1 MPYIGQVNNPLGV
14 SDFLKQVTER
24 DYELLK
30 EVQQLVERLISSLD
44 SPCVRRVTPASS
56 NCRLVTIAVDGGSS
70 LLFPQ
75 FREIS
80 LGMIRVTAFSSD
92 LEEQLEPVVE
102 VIKNYELFD
111 ILKAYN
117 GNARKSLRAKRHAFL
132 KSMFQKSPLQEFSS
146 ETGIQADDLGE
157 HVYKDL
163 DSFTSTVRSVLE
175 WAYIVNLAKRYRD
188 AGIKVVLV
196 RDGRLEQHG
205 VKDSFIEKLRDY
217 FGRHKTRLVG
227 VVKSTKLLR
236 EGIPSLV
243 ILRWIEQYVKEH
255 PTYFRVPEELM
266 RYTFGFE
273 RQWNPDYDGSFVFG
287 HRYVGKFYPETYSPL
302 QSVITFDIPC
312 YFANDQQFT
321 EDIVSTLYNHRS
333 VLYGGS
339 IATVSE
345 AHERA
350 SIDSELVRVVENELR
365 HQIEEKAGLRIPQ
378 MWR

>member
-1 MPYIGQVNNPLGV
+1 MPYTGQMNNPLGV
-14 SDFLKQVTER
+14 SDFLEQVTED
-24 DYELLK
+24 DYKLLK
-30 EVQQLVERLISSLD
+30 EVQQQIERLSDCLD
-44 SPCVRRVTPASS
+44 KSAVRCITPASS
-56 NCRLVTIAVDGGSS
+56 SCRLVTIAVDGGSS

-80 LGMIRVTAFSSD
+80 LGMIRVSAFSSD
-92 LEEQLEPVVE
+92 LEKQPEPVVK

-111 ILKAYN
+111 ILKAHN
-117 GNARKSLRAKRHAFL
+117 GSASASLQGKRRTYI
-132 KSMFQKSPLQEFSS
+132 QKLFSESPLTEFSD

-157 HVYKDL
+157 HIYKDL
-163 DSFTSTVRSVLE
+163 ESFTNIVRSVLE
-175 WAYIVNLAKRYRD
+175 WAYIVTLAKRYRD

-205 VKDSFIEKLRDY
+205 VKDSFVHKLKDY
-217 FGRHKTRLVG
+217 FDRHKTRIVG

-236 EGIPSLV
+236 EGVPSMV
-243 ILRWIEQYVKEH
+243 ILRWIEQHASGTPV
-255 PTYFRVPEELM
+255 YFQVPKALM
-266 RYTFGFE
+266 DYTFGFE

-287 HRYVGKFYPETYSPL
+287 RRYVGKFFPETFSPL
-302 QSVITFDIPC
+302 QSVITFDIPW
-312 YFANDQQFT
+312 YFADDKQQI
-321 EDIVSTLYNHRS
+321 EDIISTLYNHRS

-350 SIDSELVRVVENELR
+350 SIDSNLVRVVENELR
-365 HQIEEKAGLRIPQ
+365 NQIQQNTGLRIPQ

>member
-1 MPYIGQVNNPLGV
+1 MPYTGQMNNPLGV
-14 SDFLKQVTER
+14 SDFLEQVTER

-30 EVQQLVERLISSLD
+30 EVQQLVAELVGCLNKSA
-44 SPCVRRVTPASS
+44 VRRVTPASS

-80 LGMIRVTAFSSD
+80 LGMIRVSAFSSD
-92 LEEQLEPVVE
+92 LEEQPEPVVK

-111 ILKAYN
+111 ILKAHN
-117 GNARKSLRAKRHAFL
+117 GSANESLRAKRRAYLEDLFRE
-132 KSMFQKSPLQEFSS
+132 SPLKEFSS
-146 ETGIQADDLGE
+146 ETGIQHDDLGE

-163 DSFTSTVRSVLE
+163 ESFTNIVRSVLE

-205 VKDSFIEKLRDY
+205 VKDSFVKKLKDY
-217 FGRHKTRLVG
+217 FSRHKTRIVG

-236 EGIPSLV
+236 EGVPSIV
-243 ILRWIEQYVKEH
+243 ILRWLEQHVQGT
-255 PTYFRVPEELM
+255 PIYFQVPKKLM
-266 RYTFGFE
+266 DYTFGFE

-287 HRYVGKFYPETYSPL
+287 YRYVGKFFPETFSPL
-302 QSVITFDIPC
+302 QSVITFDIPW
-312 YFANDQQFT
+312 YFAEDQRFV

-350 SIDSELVRVVENELR
+350 SIDSNLVHIVENELR
-365 HQIEEKAGLRIPQ
+365 RQIEQNAGLRIPP